1 MATPHPSPDGR
12 SQPSPRGRVVVT
24 TFGVVGVSALVLA
37 TVAALSLWLLL
48 TDPMTASAVV
58 ERGDVLPLARSLLVA
73 VGNALAKLL
82 AFL

>member
-12 SQPSPRGRVVVT
+12 SGPSPRGRVVVT
-24 TFGVVGVSALVLA
+24 TFSVVGVSALVLA

-58 ERGDVLPLARSLLVA
+58 ERGDALPLARSLLVA
-73 VGNALAKLL
+73 VGNALVKLL